1 MFQKQLQTILS
12 SPFSIVGLAVGIT
25 LILVAIDSY
34 TRKRSRAHKP
44 RVYVKCA
51 LLALL
56 VSSLFL
62 FFRPYT
68 PTTSIVSADIP
79 TDEIFQEPF

>member
-1 MFQKQLQTILS
+1 MQKQIQELLS
-12 SPFSIVGLAVGIT
+12 SPFSVVGISIAVT
-25 LILVAIDSY
+25 LVLVAIDSY
-34 TRKRSRAHKP
+34 TRKKSRAHKP

-68 PTTSIVSADIP
+68 PQTSIVSADVP